1 MSQESWDE
9 VKRRLDAEID
19 VFAKSE
25 VKLPPDTPRQSA
37 ASQPAPAPAQATIR
51 PAAPAPIKPAPTT
64 APELTQSGVQGGLLA
79 RLKQQAA
86 EKLADGE
93 RTANVQASRVKNVNE
108 ALHSTYVYLR
118 DLCEQLNV
126 IAPAWPNTFYVNET
140 LSFVNLHWSEGRA
153 DYRKQPGS
161 TDDRPFERVSLRFRL
176 SSATDIVVE
185 REIPHLDKLRQL
197 LVDAGISF
205 QLDESRNAKG
215 YVERGRFTIKPELR
229 AGLLFVG
236 DFNSGDIR
244 LKVLNLPRLGSSE
257 YLIPTAQLTPEALE
271 EIALLV
277 VGESPRFFKNF
288 ERLL

>member
-9 VKRRLDAEID
+9 VKRKLDAEID

-25 VKLPPDTPRQSA
+25 VKFSTEAPRQTA
-37 ASQPAPAPAQATIR
+37 ASQSLQPVTPAPVR
-51 PAAPAPIKPAPTT
+51 PVTSPPIKPAPTT
-64 APELTQSGVQGGLLA
+64 PPELTQSGVQGGLLA

-93 RTANVQASRVKNVNE
+93 RSANVQASRVKNVNE

-126 IAPAWPNTFYVNET
+126 IAPAWPNTFYLNET
-140 LSFVNLHWSEGRA
+140 LSFVNLRWSEGRA
-153 DYRKQPGS
+153 DYRKQPGA

-176 SSATDIVVE
+176 SSDTEIVVE

-197 LVDAGISF
+197 LVDAGINF
-205 QLDESRNAKG
+205 QLDEFRNAKG

-244 LKVLNLPRLGSSE
+244 LKVLNLPRLGSAE
-257 YLIPTAQLTPEALE
+257 YLIPTAQLTPDALE

-277 VGESPRFFKNF
+277 VGESPKFFKNF